1 VRSVNRVLQ
10 KNILEANK
18 QYAKGLCDK
27 LPYLPNFE
35 KLQIKAEETTA
46 LTNLA
51 KQSNDLMKDVYNSF
65 GNFKIENLRNKSK
78 KTSSQTTNESK
89 QNNISILM
97 VKIFW
102 INFIY

>member
-1 VRSVNRVLQ
+1 M
-10 KNILEANK
+10 
-18 QYAKGLCDK
+18 
-27 LPYLPNFE
+27 PNFE

-102 INFIY
+102 INLFINKTKLNFEIFLSSKVKFQTLTVL